1 MNGILKRIEG
11 CNVMYEIKRAREEN
25 FDAMK
30 SFLFDVPAIE
40 QIDEDVLKNASVLYR
55 DNKIYGIISYE
66 TFYNYA
72 LVRYFVFKRN
82 VDEMVVKELFD
93 SIENS
98 IKEEKIEY
106 IFSLVN
112 NDDIYDLFS
121 RLDFTE
127 ADKAEVFVEEVNY
140 ENSKFKDTKLMIKKI
155 S

>member
-93 SIENS
+93 SIVDS
-98 IKEEKIEY
+98 IGEKDIDY
-106 IFSLVN
+106 IFSH
-112 NDDIYDLFS
+112 
-121 RLDFTE
+121 R
-127 ADKAEVFVEEVNY
+127 
-140 ENSKFKDTKLMIKKI
+140 FKQCRGV
-155 S
+155 